1 MKEIINYGEAR
12 RQQILK
18 GFTNIDEVAE
28 EAPIEKARHGV
39 YADNAQNRRLQRV
52 GQEYGHAAKEDPEAG
67 QEGNE
72 GVPEGNVSLQNH
84 ARQASEEAL
93 VKVANDPVG

>member
-18 GFTNIDEVAE
+18 GFTNVEECAE

-52 GQEYGHAAKEDPEAG
+52 GQEYGHAA
-67 QEGNE
+67 QEK
-72 GVPEGNVSLQNH
+72 LTFF
-84 ARQASEEAL
+84 R
-93 VKVANDPVG
+93 